1 MTFITI
7 WELSLV
13 GTIAILVV
21 LLLRKLSRSKVSY
34 AAMVALW
41 EIVLIRLLVPISMPN
56 AISPLGTFHKLW
68 QMQQPQTGAMAEGTY
83 PGSGEKMIL
92 MDGGQVEGVVSEETS
107 QAASI
112 QLSELLKLIWLVG
125 MMIAIGI
132 SFIYFKRSMKVINE
146 ALPIEEKNDLG
157 AGLNLGGNKV
167 RYLTLRKN

>member
-68 QMQQPQTGAMAEGTY
+68 QM
-83 PGSGEKMIL
+83 
-92 MDGGQVEGVVSEETS
+92 
-107 QAASI
+107 
-112 QLSELLKLIWLVG
+112 
-125 MMIAIGI
+125 
-132 SFIYFKRSMKVINE
+132 
-146 ALPIEEKNDLG
+146 
-157 AGLNLGGNKV
+157 
-167 RYLTLRKN
+167 